1 MQTGVLEK
9 EPDRMTALVRE
20 ELVTAALYVS
30 DRVDQCDGIISYPL
44 QHIPLDLLGKGSIGV
59 CTESQ
64 P

>member
-1 MQTGVLEK
+1 
-9 EPDRMTALVRE
+9 MTALVRE